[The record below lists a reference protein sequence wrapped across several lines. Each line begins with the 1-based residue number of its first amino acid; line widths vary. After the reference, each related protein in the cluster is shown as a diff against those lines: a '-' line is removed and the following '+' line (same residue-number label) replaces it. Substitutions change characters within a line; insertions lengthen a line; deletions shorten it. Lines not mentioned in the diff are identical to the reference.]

1 MSHPLEVYEE
11 KREALLAAI
20 SDALMNDERFVAAWL
35 TGSYARGEADA
46 VSDIDL
52 TVVVGDAYGDSLCR
66 RGAMVT
72 ARPPTER
79 LFLFS
84 QFGEPAN
91 VHENNNNAPQ
101 GGTFTSVLYQPS
113 AHIVDWILVPY
124 SKAQRPGTA
133 RVLFEHL
140 PVSVAP
146 PPAPPDS
153 ATLAEKVPEMIAFF
167 WMMMAVVCKYLVRRE
182 LGFVHCWLHELNTLA
197 LDVERLITAQS
208 DDQHRGM
215 ARSLP
220 PAMTAEELA
229 AVVISLSRKMEERMI
244 HAGRMG
250 FVLRPAPMDSINSLL
265 QLI

>member
-52 TVVVGDAYGDSLCR
+52 TVVVSDAYGDSLCR
-66 RGAMVT
+66 RRAMVT

-79 LFLFS
+79 LTLFS

-140 PVSVAP
+140 PVPVAP
-146 PPAPPDS
+146 PPVPPDS

-167 WMMMAVVCKYLVRRE
+167 WMMMAVVCKYLVRHK
-182 LGFVHCWLHELNTLA
+182 LGLARCRLDDLNLIVH
-197 LDVERLITAQS
+197 DVERLMAVQPGDYRDGLTRQPTA
-208 DDQHRGM
+208 
-215 ARSLP
+215 
-220 PAMTAEELA
+220 TADELA
-229 AVVISLSRKMEERMI
+229 EVVVGLSRKMEEQMLN
-244 HAGRMG
+244 AGRMG
-250 FVLRPAPMDSINSLL
+250 IALRPAPMESINALL
-265 QLI
+265 QLL